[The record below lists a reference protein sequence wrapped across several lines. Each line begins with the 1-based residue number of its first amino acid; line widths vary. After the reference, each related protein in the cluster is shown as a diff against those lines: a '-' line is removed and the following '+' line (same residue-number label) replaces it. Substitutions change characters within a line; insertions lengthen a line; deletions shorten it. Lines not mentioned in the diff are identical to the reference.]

1 MEERE
6 SSRKHEDT
14 LIFPF
19 HLLPRMYPVS
29 ADLAEFARVSGSM
42 HHRSRLLTSLQSYAS
57 LCHYP
62 ATIDP
67 TVAAFLPGVTPRC
80 A

>member
-14 LIFPF
+14 LISPF

-29 ADLAEFARVSGSM
+29 ADLAEFVRMSGSM
-42 HHRSRLLTSLQSYAS
+42 HRSRLLTSLQSYAS
-57 LCHYP
+57 LYHYP